1 MEIIIGSDESLKGD
15 SFGGICVAAVKADP
29 EIRSMLEDLGVQDSK
44 KLTDIK
50 INYLA
55 QKIKEI
61 AKVYFINLY
70 PEEYNKRV
78 MKLGGVTPL
87 LNKMHTECI
96 NSLRSGFDHAIV
108 DKYPGCNVKNA
119 KYEEKAESIYVEVAA
134 ASIIARHEALKQMKD
149 LSVQAGFTLPLG
161 STHVTDA
168 LVKMGDLGLN
178 FDKFAKTSFKNVKF
192 IMETRQ

>member
-29 EIRSMLEDLGVQDSK
+29 EVRNLLEEMGVQDSK
-44 KLTDIK
+44 KLTDHK
-50 INYLA
+50 INVLA
-55 QKIKEI
+55 QRIKEI

-78 MKLGGVTPL
+78 MELGGVTPL

-108 DKYPGCNVKNA
+108 DKYPGCDIKNA
-119 KYEEKAESIYVEVAA
+119 KLEEKADSLYVEVAA

-168 LVKMGDLGLN
+168 LVKLRDTKLDFN
-178 FDKFAKTSFKNVKF
+178 KFTKTSFKNVKF